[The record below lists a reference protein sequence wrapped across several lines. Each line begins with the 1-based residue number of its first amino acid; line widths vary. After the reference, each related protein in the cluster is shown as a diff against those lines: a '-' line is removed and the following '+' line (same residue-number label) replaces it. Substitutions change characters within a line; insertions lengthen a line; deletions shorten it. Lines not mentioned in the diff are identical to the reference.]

1 MAFAENLKQLPSIA
15 NIERLELFDREGKFV
30 ATIENKP
37 GQTGSLAVYHH
48 LVRQY
53 GAIDATAATEG
64 LLLYA
69 EHTKDAEKNPGKH
82 PNIDRLLAVIGN
94 KLALT
99 ATIHS
104 KA

>member
-1 MAFAENLKQLPSIA
+1 MAFAENLQQLSGIA
-15 NIERLELFDREGKFV
+15 NIEKLELFDTEDKFV

-48 LVRQY
+48 LVRKY
-53 GAIDATAATEG
+53 GAIDATAAAEG

-69 EHTKDAEKNPGKH
+69 EHTKDAENNPGKH
-82 PNIDRLLAVIGN
+82 ANVDRLLAVIRN
-94 KLALT
+94 KLAL
-99 ATIHS
+99 AAKIHA